1 MDQKYNRKITIRIL
15 MAIVMLISV
24 AFGYWWLTW
33 GMAIALLFY
42 FPIYYE
48 IIIFGIMYDA
58 LYGLPISEFWN
69 IRYIFTISSII
80 LFTISFYLRKILIVY
95 NDKH

>member
-1 MDQKYNRKITIRIL
+1 MDREYDNKITIRIL
-15 MAIVMLISV
+15 MAIVMLASIT
-24 AFGYWWLTW
+24 FGYWWLTW
-33 GMAIALLFY
+33 VIAIVLLFY

-48 IIIFGIMYDA
+48 IIIFGIIYDA

-69 IRYIFTISSII
+69 IRYIFTFSSII
-80 LFTISFYLRKILIVY
+80 LFAISFYLRKILIIY